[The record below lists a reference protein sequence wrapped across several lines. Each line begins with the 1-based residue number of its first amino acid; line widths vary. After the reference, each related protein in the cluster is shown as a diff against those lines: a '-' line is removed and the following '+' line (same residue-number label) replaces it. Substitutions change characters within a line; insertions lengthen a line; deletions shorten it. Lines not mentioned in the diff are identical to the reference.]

1 MPQEL
6 IQIIGFFP
14 AIIFPLASI
23 TQLFVMYQQKSAKG
37 VSITAW
43 VMVAVAN
50 VSLYIYTQKYDE
62 LQSILALLGAA
73 SLNICVVLLA
83 LHFRRQDM

>member
-1 MPQEL
+1 
-6 IQIIGFFP
+6 
-14 AIIFPLASI
+14 
-23 TQLFVMYQQKSAKG
+23 MYQQKSAKG